1 MNTAV
6 NANVVHESEAQR
18 QHARVKIPAKLR
30 LLNGQPNAPL
40 VRVED
45 LSAGGLSFV
54 APANLRPSVGE
65 VIKGRLQFLIDN
77 LGLAMDVALQV
88 RTIDSST
95 GRVGC
100 QFQNL
105 DTQDISTL
113 RHLITS
119 HLSGDLI
126 SMGEVLATLQRDNFT
141 KARKSKDG
149 GSGLSAF
156 GRLRAVTFS
165 VGIFAVGLIAF
176 GFVAKS
182 VYGMYFVSHSTSGL
196 VSVPSLDV
204 TMPREGTVTSLVAPN
219 GNVAKDAP
227 LATFNTSMLDM
238 LKGNLDPDEM
248 QPAKIEELFGR
259 QLAGTMTSPC
269 DCVVAKQLV
278 ADGQYAS
285 KGQVIFQMVP
295 RNVAANV
302 DARFT
307 YRQFADVQPGARVT
321 FQVAGEDGDHSGKI
335 VSATALSPAD
345 LSSDIRV
352 QIQPDEAINSNLAGR
367 PVEVV
372 STRGPSL
379 NWLIDKA
386 TAAGF

>member
-1 MNTAV
+1 V
-6 NANVVHESEAQR
+6 NVNVVHESEAQR

-45 LSAGGLSFV
+45 LSAGGLSFI
-54 APANLRPSVGE
+54 APSGLKLTAGQ
-65 VIKGRLQFLIDN
+65 VIKGRMQFLIDN
-77 LGLAMDVALQV
+77 LGLAMDVQLQV
-88 RTIDSST
+88 RAIDAAT

-100 QFQNL
+100 QFQHL
-105 DTQDISTL
+105 EPQDIATL

-119 HLSGDLI
+119 HLSGDI
-126 SMGEVLATLQRDNFT
+126 VSMGEVLATLQRDNFT
-141 KARKSKDG
+141 KARKVKDS
-149 GSGLSAF
+149 GSGMSAF

-165 VGIFAVGLIAF
+165 AGIFVIGLAAF

-196 VSVPSLDV
+196 VSVPSMDV
-204 TMPREGTVTSLVAPN
+204 TMPREGTVTSLVGPD
-219 GNVAKDAP
+219 GVVAKGAP
-227 LATFNTSMLDM
+227 LATFNTSMLEM

-248 QPAKIEELFGR
+248 QPAKVEELFGR

-269 DCVVAKQLV
+269 DCVVGKQLV
-278 ADGQYAS
+278 ADGQYAA
-285 KGQVIFQMVP
+285 KGQVIFQLVP

-307 YRQFADVQPGARVT
+307 YRQFADVQPGARVN
-321 FQVAGEDGDHSGKI
+321 FQIAGESGTHSGKV
-335 VSATALSPAD
+335 VSSTALSPAD
-345 LSSDIRV
+345 LSSDLRV
-352 QIQPDEAINSNLAGR
+352 QIKPDDSINSSLAGR

-372 STRGPSL
+372 SDRGPSL

-386 TAAGF
+386 TAAGL

>member
-54 APANLRPSVGE
+54 APANLRPAVGE

-77 LGLAMDVALQV
+77 LGLAMDVDLQV

-105 DTQDISTL
+105 ESQDISTL

-165 VGIFAVGLIAF
+165 IGIFAVGVIAF

-219 GNVAKDAP
+219 GNVAKGAP

-352 QIQPDEAINSNLAGR
+352 QIQPDEAINSSLAGR

>member
-105 DTQDISTL
+105 ETQDISTL

-141 KARKSKDG
+141 KARKSKDS

-219 GNVAKDAP
+219 GNVAKGAP

-352 QIQPDEAINSNLAGR
+352 QIQPDEAINSSLAGR

>member
-54 APANLRPSVGE
+54 APANLRPGVGE
-65 VIKGRLQFLIDN
+65 VIQGRLQFLIDN

-105 DTQDISTL
+105 ETQDISTL

-119 HLSGDLI
+119 HLSGDLV

-141 KARKSKDG
+141 KARKSKDS

-165 VGIFAVGLIAF
+165 VGIFAVGVIAF

-219 GNVAKDAP
+219 GNVAKGAP

-352 QIQPDEAINSNLAGR
+352 QIQPDEAINSSLAGR